1 MLKRVPLVAGS
12 YAAVLGLCLCHAAV
26 CPAQEKKPQ
35 RDTVEIRAG
44 AVSGALLKSPDGRLM
59 VKAKGSGAWVC
70 DAATSEPISR
80 ELEHGRWWH
89 DEGIGLQVTCW
100 AFSPDGKLL
109 ATGAGTNPPRDV
121 VEYEGIVRIWDVKTG
136 ALVKSFGVRTGQ
148 RIGPVTAV
156 AFDKESK

>member
-1 MLKRVPLVAGS
+1 MQYPGWRSRTSGNNYRHARSPRAGGLRTAPARINPGLATPQEGAMLKRVPLVAGS

-80 ELEHGRWWH
+80 ELEHGRCWH
-89 DEGIGLQVTCW
+89 DE
-100 AFSPDGKLL
+100 
-109 ATGAGTNPPRDV
+109 R
-121 VEYEGIVRIWDVKTG
+121 
-136 ALVKSFGVRTGQ
+136 
-148 RIGPVTAV
+148 
-156 AFDKESK
+156 